1 MEGDGNRLQRD
12 IMARRNI
19 KLTIAYDGSRYH
31 GWQRQKEDTETVQRA
46 LEMAMQRALGQPLS
60 LRAAGRTD
68 TGVHAAGQVANFYA
82 DTPIPDERL
91 APAINAK
98 LGEEAI
104 RVIHAVTVP
113 DRFDATC
120 SARSKLYRY
129 AVFNAQELP
138 PAREKY
144 CHHFWQHCTLEPMQ
158 EAAGVLLGEH
168 DFASFAS
175 AGSER
180 LSTVRTM
187 LRCQVWRKFDWIYFD
202 LEATGFLYHMV
213 RNVVGTLLEIGRG
226 HWPASKM
233 PEILDAKDRQA
244 AGPMAPAEGLT
255 LQWVKY

>member
-1 MEGDGNRLQRD
+1 
-12 IMARRNI
+12 MARRNI

-31 GWQRQKEDTETVQRA
+31 GWQRQKGDIVTVQQS
-46 LEMAMQRALGQPLS
+46 LEMAMQRALAQPIS

-68 TGVHAAGQVANFYA
+68 TGGHAAGQAANFYA

-91 APAINAK
+91 APAINAR

-104 RVIHAVTVP
+104 RVMHAATVP
-113 DRFDATC
+113 DGFDATC

-129 AVFNAQELP
+129 AVFNAHELLP
-138 PAREKY
+138 EKEKY
-144 CHHFWQHCTLEPMQ
+144 CYHFWKTCSLEPMR
-158 EAAGVLLGEH
+158 EVAAALLGEH

-180 LSTVRTM
+180 LTTVRMM
-187 LRCQVWRKFDWIYFD
+187 LRCHVWRKFDWIYFD

-213 RNVVGTLLEIGRG
+213 RNIVGTLLEFGRG
-226 HWPASKM
+226 HWPPSKM
-233 PEILDAKDRQA
+233 KDILAAKDRQA